1 MTATGVASPS
11 AQGQEITKTLIAIF
25 SAREICT
32 FPPAA
37 PMTTQTMSVTSAMRR
52 TTGTNTP
59 AILSTVRSM
68 GALLVPALRTSL
80 MNENGVALKEC
91 EEEAAKLSGEGKT
104 VLYLAEGGDLVALI
118 GVADTLKEGSKE
130 AVARLIKEGLTPIM
144 LTGDSQSAAK
154 AIAAEVGIERVY
166 SEVLPED
173 KLAAVRENQKEGM
186 TAMVGDGIN
195 DSPALKQADVGMAM
209 GNGTDVAIDSAD
221 VVLGGGDLRSVNSA
235 IELSRATVRNI
246 KENLFWAFI
255 YNVLGIP
262 VAAGVLYSVGV
273 VLNPMIGALAM
284 SLSSVFVVAN
294 ALRLTAFKPKS
305 GAKIKKK
312 GERNMKKILVI
323 EGMSCSHCSARVES
337 ALNAIEGVHA
347 SVNLKKKTAEVDGD
361 AADEILIKAVED
373 AGYSVKKIK

>member
-1 MTATGVASPS
+1 
-11 AQGQEITKTLIAIF
+11 
-25 SAREICT
+25 
-32 FPPAA
+32 
-37 PMTTQTMSVTSAMRR
+37 
-52 TTGTNTP
+52 
-59 AILSTVRSM
+59 
-68 GALLVPALRTSL
+68 
-80 MNENGVALKEC
+80 
-91 EEEAAKLSGEGKT
+91 
-104 VLYLAEGGDLVALI
+104 
-118 GVADTLKEGSKE
+118 
-130 AVARLIKEGLTPIM
+130 
-144 LTGDSQSAAK
+144 
-154 AIAAEVGIERVY
+154 
-166 SEVLPED
+166 
-173 KLAAVRENQKEGM
+173 
-186 TAMVGDGIN
+186 MVGDGIN

-221 VVLGGGDLRSVNSA
+221 VVLVGGDLRSVNSA